1 MGKHVNFPSE
11 GLSSPFNLKLGVSG
25 LGELLLK
32 VLILLVKVLLIELK
46 LSDLFGL
53 VLIKSLVFVAVL

>member
-1 MGKHVNFPSE
+1 MSKHVNFPSE
-11 GLSSPFNLKLGVSG
+11 GLSSPLNLKLGVSG

-32 VLILLVKVLLIELK
+32 VLILLVKVLFIELK